1 MTGDN
6 RVQDKKY
13 MWTVIGC
20 CTLAW
25 MFDGLDQ
32 MIYSMIAPWIMEDWK
47 LSTVEIGMI
56 GSFFLIGHS
65 AGQFFSS
72 TTADYLGRKPML
84 VATAVTYSVFTGLA
98 GLSGGVYSMGILRA
112 LSGLGTGGQ
121 HPVGIAMVG
130 ENVPAKSRGTYT
142 ALMNSGYPLGFLL
155 SIALTSTLGLYLR
168 SSGYGQWSWKW
179 CFILGSVPGLLI
191 ALTIAKFLKESP
203 IWLKSRE
210 SRQNQGLRTF
220 TVFDLFRKG
229 QIRRTMTC
237 VVIYTG
243 ALMSYWGI
251 ATWAPTYLATQRGL
265 NIKAMTG
272 FMVFW
277 VIGAWIGQVCA
288 GWFMDRF
295 GRKPVLT
302 FYFLG
307 VAVSSLFYG
316 WATSPVVLFWVGPV
330 VGFFTLGCSGPM
342 GAYAAE
348 LFPTSM
354 RATGIGFSGG
364 IARLFAI
371 ITPGLVGVIAVK
383 FGIGAGFYLFF
394 GIMIITTFLFLILG
408 LETRGKE
415 LD

>member
-1 MTGDN
+1 MHIGDEIK
-6 RVQDKKY
+6 DKKY

-20 CTLAW
+20 CMLAW

-32 MIYSMIAPWIMEDWK
+32 MIYAMVAPWIMKDWK
-47 LSTVEIGMI
+47 LSTVEIGVI
-56 GSFFLIGHS
+56 GSIFLVGHS

-72 TTADYLGRKPML
+72 TAADYFGRKPML
-84 VATAVTYSVFTGLA
+84 WLTAMIYSVFTALI
-98 GLSGGVYSMGILRA
+98 GLSKGVCSMSILRA

-121 HPVGIAMVG
+121 HPVGITMVG

-142 ALMNSGYPLGFLL
+142 AIMNSGYPLGFLL
-155 SIALTSTLGLYLR
+155 SILLTSTLGVYLR
-168 SSGYGQWSWKW
+168 GRGYVDWSWKW
-179 CFILGSVPGLLI
+179 CFLIGSIPGLII
-191 ALTIAKFLKESP
+191 AFVILRLLRESP
-203 IWLKSRE
+203 VWLKNRE
-210 SRQNQGLRTF
+210 SREMRGLKSF
-220 TVFDLFRKG
+220 TVFDLFKKG

-237 VVIYTG
+237 IIIYVG

-265 NIKAMTG
+265 DIKTMTG
-272 FMVFW
+272 FMTFW
-277 VIGAWIGQVCA
+277 VIGAWIGQICA
-288 GWFMDRF
+288 GWFMDRL

-307 VAVSSLFYG
+307 VALASLFYG
-316 WATSPVVLFWVGPV
+316 WATSPSVLFWIGPV

-342 GAYAAE
+342 GAYAVE

-364 IARLFAI
+364 IGRVFAVV
-371 ITPGLVGVIAVK
+371 TPSLIGLIATK

-394 GIMIITTFLFLILG
+394 AIMIITTCLFLILG
-408 LETRGKE
+408 PETKGKT